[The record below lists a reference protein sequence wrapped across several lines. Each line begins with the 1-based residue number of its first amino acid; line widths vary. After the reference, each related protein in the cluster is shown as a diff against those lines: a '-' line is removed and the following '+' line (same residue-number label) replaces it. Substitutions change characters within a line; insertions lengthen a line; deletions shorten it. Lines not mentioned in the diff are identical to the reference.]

1 MARHTCVVAAA
12 VLLAALAGAGEVTKM
27 TDALHWLGHDAFRVD
42 GPPVVYLDPFQ
53 LHDGLPPADL
63 ILITHAHYDHLSP
76 KDVARIRTP
85 KTVVVG
91 PKEVAEALTGVEV
104 IAAGETRSFA
114 GVTVRAVPA
123 YNTNKTFHARASGKV
138 GYVFTVAGVSYYH
151 AGDTDLIPEMA
162 GLKPDVALLP
172 VSGTYVMTAEEA
184 AQAARAIKPKV
195 AVPMH
200 YGAIVGTAADAARFA
215 TLLKDSGIEVVVK
228 LKE

>member
-1 MARHTCVVAAA
+1 MARHVCMGATLA
-12 VLLAALAGAGEVTKM
+12 LLGALASGGEVAKM
-27 TDALHWLGHDAFRVD
+27 TDTLHWLGHDGFRID

-76 KDVARIRTP
+76 ADIAKVRTP

-91 PKEVAEALTGVEV
+91 PKEVADALKGVTV
-104 IAAGETRSFA
+104 IAAGETRTFA
-114 GVTVRAVPA
+114 GVTVRALPA
-123 YNTNKTFHARASGKV
+123 YNTNKSFHTRASGKL
-138 GYVFTVAGVSYYH
+138 GYLVTVTGVTYYH

-172 VSGTYVMTAEEA
+172 VSGTYVMTAAEA
-184 AQAARAIKPKV
+184 AEAARAIKPAV

-200 YGAIVGTAADAARFA
+200 YGTIVGSAADAARFA
-215 TLLKDSGIEVVVK
+215 ALLKGSGIEVIVK
-228 LKE
+228 RKE